1 MFLFNYLSLWHHFN
15 TKYWWIILDRFIY
28 CLVILSIAQE
38 CVWSVNKHVGWA
50 SDCWGDRSVISG
62 LEGSGWDTW
71 HLSLAKL
78 IQHRKPRQGNTP
90 TYFNCSPKA
99 CWVSGKLK
107 NWSVVK
113 ETHAES
119 REQQASS
126 KTNHKVSV
134 LSWIKENT
142 NLWLPWASKN
152 SSSELS
158 SESRAILCILHSEML
173 WRDGLAAIWN
183 KSKEKKKL
191 FWGMF

>member
-1 MFLFNYLSLWHHFN
+1 MTPFQHKILMNHFGQ
-15 TKYWWIILDRFIY
+15 IHLLLGHIEY
-28 CLVILSIAQE
+28 CTGVRVE
-38 CVWSVNKHVGWA
+38 CQQARGA
-50 SDCWGDRSVISG
+50 SQWLLDRSVISG
-62 LEGSGWDTW
+62 LEGSGGDTW
-71 HLSLAKL
+71 HLSIAKL

-126 KTNHKVSV
+126 KTDHKVSL